1 MLLGVGAVA
10 LYGLAPQIFDVWTQ
24 VPELRALGW
33 AGLAAM
39 VAFELAS
46 FVCAWALHRVALPGL
61 SWFGAGTT
69 QLTSNAVSRAVPGGA
84 AMGAGV
90 SVKMWTIAGVDLGN
104 AAGALAATSL
114 ISTATLFLLPFIALC
129 VAAFGAP
136 IPRNLALVAGGA
148 GILAAL
154 LFGVGTLLIARDRAA
169 AAAARFAARVTGSL
183 APRIG
188 REGVDADDVMARR
201 AELADALGERWH
213 AALGWAVGNWTFDY
227 AVLAAA
233 IMILEDSRPRFG
245 LVLMAYGA
253 AAVLAMIP
261 ITPGG
266 LGFVEAG
273 LTSLLT
279 LAGIPAADALLA
291 TLAYRIVSFWLPLV
305 LGPIAWLAFQR
316 HYHQRVDLER
326 LPEVSMP
333 TSGHH
338 LQMNADADAGKLEG
352 RLAYGRAMARYRLID
367 TAGSELGFADL
378 DPDEVAE
385 DAPVTLSDG
394 TTPTVL
400 EIYDADADP
409 EETEDVA
416 GTLVLDVD

>member
-1 MLLGVGAVA
+1 MALLAVGAAA
-10 LYGLAPQIFDVWTQ
+10 LYGLAPQIFDVWAQ
-24 VPELRALGW
+24 VPGLRALGW
-33 AGLAAM
+33 AGLVAM
-39 VAFELAS
+39 LGCELIS
-46 FVCAWALHRVALPGL
+46 FVCAWGLHRVALPGL

-114 ISTATLFLLPFIALC
+114 ISTATLFLLPFVALC

-136 IPRNLALVAGGA
+136 IPRNLAVVAGGA

-154 LFGVGTLLIARDRAA
+154 LFGVGTLLMSSDRAA
-169 AAAARFAARVTGSL
+169 GAAARFAARVSG
-183 APRIG
+183 AVARRMG
-188 REGVDADDVMARR
+188 REGLDPDDVMARR
-201 AELADALGERWH
+201 AELAGRARRSLARGARLGGRQLDLRLRR
-213 AALGWAVGNWTFDY
+213 AGLGPADPRYT
-227 AVLAAA
+227 
-233 IMILEDSRPRFG
+233 RPRFG

-291 TLAYRIVSFWLPLV
+291 TLAYRIVSFWLPLA
-305 LGPIAWLAFQR
+305 LGPIAWSGVPAPLPPAGRSRGAPGGPGASRLTTRPRGQPVNDPAPKQRSPSLA
-316 HYHQRVDLER
+316 
-326 LPEVSMP
+326 
-333 TSGHH
+333 
-338 LQMNADADAGKLEG
+338 AGGGASRWLRCRPG
-352 RLAYGRAMARYRLID
+352 PVGAAGPS
-367 TAGSELGFADL
+367 AGSARRR
-378 DPDEVAE
+378 
-385 DAPVTLSDG
+385 
-394 TTPTVL
+394 
-400 EIYDADADP
+400 
-409 EETEDVA
+409 
-416 GTLVLDVD
+416 

>member
-1 MLLGVGAVA
+1 MAGDRTRARTVRRWVGRIVLLAIGAAA
-10 LYGLAPQIFDVWTQ
+10 LYGLAPQIFDVWEQ

-33 AGLAAM
+33 LGLVAM
-39 VAFELAS
+39 VACQLIS

-61 SWFGAGTT
+61 SWFAAGTT

-114 ISTATLFLLPFIALC
+114 ISTATLFLLPFVALC

-136 IPRNLALVAGGA
+136 IPRNLVLVAGGA
-148 GILAAL
+148 GVLAAL
-154 LFGVGTLLIARDRAA
+154 LFGIGTLLIAREGVA
-169 AAAARFAARVTGSL
+169 AAAARFAARVSRGI
-183 APRIG
+183 AHRIG
-188 REGVDADDVMARR
+188 REGLDPDDVMARR
-201 AELADALGERWH
+201 RELADALGDRWH

-227 AVLAAA
+227 ASLAAA
-233 IMILEDSRPRFG
+233 ILILEDTRPRFG

-279 LAGIPAADALLA
+279 LAGIPAGDALLA
-291 TLAYRIVSFWLPLV
+291 TLANRIVSFWFPLA
-305 LGPIAWLAFQR
+305 LGPIAWVLFQR
-316 HYHQRVDLER
+316 HFHQRVPIE
-326 LPEVSMP
+326 EVP
-333 TSGHH
+333 AATG
-338 LQMNADADAGKLEG
+338 
-352 RLAYGRAMARYRLID
+352 
-367 TAGSELGFADL
+367 
-378 DPDEVAE
+378 
-385 DAPVTLSDG
+385 
-394 TTPTVL
+394 
-400 EIYDADADP
+400 
-409 EETEDVA
+409 
-416 GTLVLDVD
+416 

>member
-1 MLLGVGAVA
+1 VRRWAGRLVLLAIAAAA
-10 LYGLAPQIFDVWTQ
+10 LYGLAPQIFDVWEQ
-24 VPELRALGW
+24 VPKLRALGW
-33 AGLAAM
+33 LGLVAM
-39 VAFELAS
+39 VVCELLS

-61 SWFGAGTT
+61 SWFAAGTT

-90 SVKMWTIAGVDLGN
+90 SVRMWTIAGVDLGN

-114 ISTATLFLLPFIALC
+114 ISTATLFLLPFVALC

-136 IPRNLALVAGGA
+136 VPRNLTLVAGGA
-148 GILAAL
+148 GVLAAL
-154 LFGVGTLLIARDRAA
+154 LFGIGTLLIARERAA
-169 AAAARFAARVTGSL
+169 AAAARFASRVSGAVARRV
-183 APRIG
+183 G
-188 REGVDADDVMARR
+188 REGLHPEDVMARR
-201 AELADALGERWH
+201 AELVGALGDRWH

-227 AVLAAA
+227 AALAAA
-233 IMILEDSRPRFG
+233 ILILEDTRPRFG

-279 LAGIPAADALLA
+279 LAGIPAGHALLA

-316 HYHQRVDLER
+316 HYHQRVDLEE
-326 LPEVSMP
+326 LPEV
-333 TSGHH
+333 
-338 LQMNADADAGKLEG
+338 A
-352 RLAYGRAMARYRLID
+352 
-367 TAGSELGFADL
+367 
-378 DPDEVAE
+378 V
-385 DAPVTLSDG
+385 PV
-394 TTPTVL
+394 P
-400 EIYDADADP
+400 
-409 EETEDVA
+409 
-416 GTLVLDVD
+416 